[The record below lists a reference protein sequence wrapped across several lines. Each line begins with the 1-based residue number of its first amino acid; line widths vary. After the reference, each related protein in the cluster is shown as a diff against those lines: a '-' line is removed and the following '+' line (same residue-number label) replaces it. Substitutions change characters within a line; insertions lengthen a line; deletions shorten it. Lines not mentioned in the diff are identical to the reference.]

1 MSLTLQRRAIAHL
14 LDEKNPADGMA
25 TYFAFHHAEKRTI
38 LRPFPYTA
46 IRAEGYV
53 ALSRTGMDLFRPFVT
68 LRLPIHDMQ
77 TSADVIYEAI
87 DQGPAVI
94 LNAPAHYAPLLHALF
109 DVQTE
114 EHLSLFALR
123 PSSFQP
129 VINVLVTQ
137 DISANG
143 LPRFA
148 IRDRENDVIG
158 ASATLNWQTPHFAEI
173 GVNTHPNYRR
183 RGWGRSVV
191 SAMVNYLLENGR
203 TPLYVVTQNNGASIQ
218 LAERVGFTDSGNR
231 EIMIQAVLSNRQE
244 VLRKI

>member
-1 MSLTLQRRAIAHL
+1 MALIQQRPAIAHL
-14 LDEKNPADGMA
+14 LDETNPADGMA
-25 TYFAFHHAEKRTI
+25 TYFAFHHADNRTI

-77 TSADVIYEAI
+77 ISADVIYEAI
-87 DQGPAVI
+87 DPGTAVI
-94 LNAPAHYAPLLHALF
+94 LNAPARYAPLLHALF

-114 EHLSLFALR
+114 EHLSLFVLR
-123 PSSFQP
+123 PSNFQP

-137 DISANG
+137 DKSANG

-148 IRDRENDVIG
+148 IRDREKDVIG
-158 ASATLNWQTPHFAEI
+158 ASATLNWQTPNFAEI
-173 GVNTHPNYRR
+173 GVNTHSGYRR

-191 SAMVNYLLENGR
+191 SAMANYLLENGR
-203 TPLYVVTQNNGASIQ
+203 TPLYVIAQNNDASVQ

-231 EIMIQAVLSNRQE
+231 EIMIQAT
-244 VLRKI
+244 LRSRP